1 MVVSNFSHETKI
13 SPHCY
18 FQCFLQSNYR
28 IFLLQYISKTT
39 VKIISHATNMQLLL
53 QYFFSVLYCASLC
66 AKASHWSL
74 DECSIHLLLGSEMPL
89 SIMRCHECILCVQFL
104 SFYTCV
110 IPHISLVVW
119 KRCHENQTL
128 KSLYDSKYWFYNT
141 RYAMYI
147 YTIRQTDTCIK
158 DLYFRLLVT
167 VTYNF
172 FCLTYKTAKLI
183 NY

>member
-1 MVVSNFSHETKI
+1 MAEKI
-13 SPHCY
+13 SHKTKTSPNWY
-18 FQCFLQSNYR
+18 IQCFPQLIASFHYKN
-28 IFLLQYISKTT
+28 ISKTT

-53 QYFFSVLYCASLC
+53 QYFCSVLYCASLC

>member
-1 MVVSNFSHETKI
+1 MKRKLSLISIFSVFHNLI
-13 SPHCY
+13 SLFEYIASFYHKD
-18 FQCFLQSNYR
+18 
-28 IFLLQYISKTT
+28 ISKTT
-39 VKIISHATNMQLLL
+39 VKIFSHATNMYFLL
-53 QYFFSVLYCASLC
+53 QYFCSVLYCASLC

-89 SIMRCHECILCVQFL
+89 SIIRCHECILCVQFL

-141 RYAMYI
+141 RYANCKFQGI
-147 YTIRQTDTCIK
+147 IFQNITFIDHECRW
-158 DLYFRLLVT
+158 
-167 VTYNF
+167 N
-172 FCLTYKTAKLI
+172 LT
-183 NY
+183 